1 MTCPDLDA
9 DVFKY
14 SASLGLCT
22 SKNGF
27 TWRDFW
33 QKYMMKY
40 GYFPKLAHFSISTS

>member
-14 SASLGLCT
+14 SASLGPCT